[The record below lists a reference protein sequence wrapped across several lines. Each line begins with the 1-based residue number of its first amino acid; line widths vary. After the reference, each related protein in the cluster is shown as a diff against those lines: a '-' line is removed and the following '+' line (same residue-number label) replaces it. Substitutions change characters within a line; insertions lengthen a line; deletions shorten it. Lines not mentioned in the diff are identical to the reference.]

1 MTPAV
6 DRGLTGRQPKAVQSA
21 LAILEA
27 VARAGAGV
35 TAKEVAEDVGLPP
48 ATTYRLLNLLVGEE
62 YLVRLPDLHGFA
74 LGRKVAGLAGG
85 PGPVQV
91 STAVREVVGELR
103 RQVRFGV
110 HLVLYSG
117 PVLRCADVDPDH
129 PLRSTDEVE
138 RHLHATAVGKLLL
151 AEQPDWRDVVPPRRL
166 VQLTDRT
173 VIRPA
178 DLDAELRAIADR
190 GTAVQAGQLHE
201 GVSCAAVPVR
211 TPSGVLVAAIV
222 VSGPG
227 EDVQAAAARAESA
240 VGYAERLGPLLG

>member
-21 LAILEA
+21 LAILET

-85 PGPVQV
+85 AAPAQV
-91 STAVREVVGELR
+91 PTAARDVVGELR
-103 RQVRFGV
+103 QQVRFGV
-110 HLVLYSG
+110 HLVLYAG

-129 PLRSTDEVE
+129 PLRSTEEVE

-151 AEQPDWRDVVPPRRL
+151 AEQPDWRDVVHPRRL
-166 VQLTDRT
+166 LALTPRT
-173 VIRPA
+173 VTRPA
-178 DLDAELRAIADR
+178 ELEAELRGIAER

-201 GVSCAAVPVR
+201 GVSCAAVAVR
-211 TPSGVLVAAIV
+211 APSGVLVGAIAV
-222 VSGPG
+222 TGAG
-227 EDVQAAAARAESA
+227 EDETVAAERASCAAP
-240 VGYAERLGPLLG
+240 YAARLGPLLG

>member
-85 PGPVQV
+85 PGPGPVC
-91 STAVREVVGELR
+91 TAAREVVGELR
-103 RQVRFGV
+103 QQVRFGV

-129 PLRSTDEVE
+129 PLRSTAEVE
-138 RHLHATAVGKLLL
+138 RHLHASAVGKLLL

-166 VQLTDRT
+166 VQLTGRT
-173 VIRPA
+173 VTRPA
-178 DLDAELRAIADR
+178 DLDAELRAIADG

-211 TPSGVLVAAIV
+211 TPSGVLVGALAV
-222 VSGPG
+222 TGAG
-227 EDVQAAAARAESA
+227 EDVTVAADRAVIAVEYAR
-240 VGYAERLGPLLG
+240 RLGPLLG

>member
-1 MTPAV
+1 MV

-48 ATTYRLLNLLVGEE
+48 ATAYRLLNLLVGEE

-74 LGRKVAGLAGG
+74 LGRKVAGLSRGTG
-85 PGPVQV
+85 PPPVC
-91 STAVREVVGELR
+91 TAAREVLADLR
-103 RQVRFGV
+103 RRVRFGV

-129 PLRSTDEVE
+129 PLRSPEAVE

-151 AEQPDWRDVVPPRRL
+151 AEQPDWREVVHPHRL
-166 VQLTDRT
+166 HALTART
-173 VIRPA
+173 VTRPA
-178 DLDAELRAIADR
+178 ELDAELRRVAERDVAL
-190 GTAVQAGQLHE
+190 QAGQLHE

-211 TPSGVLVAAIV
+211 APSGVLVAAIAV
-222 VSGPG
+222 TAPG
-227 EDVQAAAARAESA
+227 EDESVVGARTADAVDSA
-240 VGYAERLGPLLG
+240 RRLGPLLG